1 MPRLCAGTRL
11 PPLPPGPQR
20 AERPRRLRARER
32 CAPRGA
38 PCARARTSGLTSAPR
53 ARPRPA
59 PSAGDRRD
67 KDTKAFR
74 ALNKRLSHPGSVLVL
89 AFLAAIAVGTVLL
102 MLPAAR
108 AAGTAAP
115 PLVALFTA
123 TSAVC
128 VTGLAVVDTGTYW
141 STFGQLTI
149 LALIQFGGFGI
160 MTSATLLGLLV
171 NRQLRLR
178 ARFVLQAETHSLALA
193 DARSIAKLVFA
204 TTLLVE
210 ATTTL
215 VLALR
220 FALGHGMPWREAWW
234 QGLFH
239 AVSAFN
245 NAGFSTWSDNL
256 VRFAADGWVLVPLML
271 AISIGGIGFP
281 VLHELR
287 SPREHGRRLS
297 MHTLLTLWG
306 SAALVAGGAALFWI
320 AEAENPRTLAPLSAP
335 AQLLTSLFTS
345 VSART
350 AGFNAVDF
358 GAVGSESIALHY
370 VLMFIG
376 GGSAGTAGGVKVT
389 TFAVL
394 LLIVWNEIRGH
405 RDVEFN
411 GRRIASAVQR
421 QALTVFVLGSA
432 VVTLATLVLLPL
444 TSFALDRVLFEVVS
458 AFATVGLS
466 TGITAELPPAG
477 QLVLVVLMF
486 VGRVGIVTLAAS
498 LAMHHG
504 RRDYRYPEEKPIVG

>member
-1 MPRLCAGTRL
+1 MRN
-11 PPLPPGPQR
+11 
-20 AERPRRLRARER
+20 
-32 CAPRGA
+32 APAACGA
-38 PCARARTSGLTSAPR
+38 VAAA
-53 ARPRPA
+53 AVPA
-59 PSAGDRRD
+59 PSSPRALAHPDIRANIRAPSATPAAGRGAARQEHESS
-67 KDTKAFR
+67 R

-89 AFLAAIAVGTVLL
+89 AFLAAIAVGTLLL

-108 AAGTAAP
+108 AAGVAAP

-141 STFGQLTI
+141 STFGQGTI

-178 ARFVLQAETHSLALA
+178 ARFVLQAETHSLALG
-193 DARSIAKLVFA
+193 DARSIAKLIFA

-210 ATTTL
+210 AATTL
-215 VLALR
+215 ALALR

-287 SPREHGRRLS
+287 SPRERGRRRLS

-306 SAALVAGGAALFWI
+306 SAVLIAGGTALFWA
-320 AEAENPRTLAPLSAP
+320 AEAANPRTLAPLSAP

-358 GAVGSESIALHY
+358 GAVSSESIAMHY

-421 QALTVFVLGSA
+421 QALTVLVLGGA
-432 VVTLATLVLLPL
+432 VITLATLVLLPM

-477 QLVLVVLMF
+477 QFVLVALMF
-486 VGRVGIVTLAAS
+486 AGRVGIVTLAAS
-498 LAMHHG
+498 LALHHG